1 MSCGDCK
8 CVCMAS
14 GDDEID
20 DGGDGM
26 VVHQR
31 VRKLCHEVGF
41 VDAVVDDDDTKDCAV
56 VVALVTM
63 VRYRYQSCASASRQA
78 GAYAGV
84 SSQVAE
90 ESSAC

>member
-1 MSCGDCK
+1 
-8 CVCMAS
+8 MAS

-20 DGGDGM
+20 DGVDGVDGM

-31 VRKLCHEVGF
+31 VMKLCHELGF
-41 VDAVVDDDDTKDCAV
+41 VDAVVAVDDDDTEDCAV

-90 ESSAC
+90 E

>member
-1 MSCGDCK
+1 
-8 CVCMAS
+8 MAS

-20 DGGDGM
+20 DGVDGM

-31 VRKLCHEVGF
+31 VMKLCHELGF
-41 VDAVVDDDDTKDCAV
+41 VDAVVAVDDDDTEDCAV

-90 ESSAC
+90 ESSWRC